1 MKKSLWMMFVIV
13 AVYVVVGGVSGVF
26 AQQRPI
32 VGGYKEIA
40 NDAPGVQEA
49 AEFAVSKQAEKQ
61 EVSITLVS
69 VEHAERQTVAGSNY
83 RLCLRVEIDDETQDV
98 KVVVYQNLKREYSLT
113 SWEEEKCGG
122 SESEGR

>member
-1 MKKSLWMMFVIV
+1 MKKSLWMVFMIGALYV
-13 AVYVVVGGVSGVF
+13 AVGGVNGSF

-32 VGGYKEIA
+32 VGGYREIA
-40 NDAPGVQEA
+40 KDAPGVQEA
-49 AEFAVSKQAEKQ
+49 AEFAISKQAEKQ

-83 RLCLRVEIDDETQDV
+83 RLCLRVKIDDETQDV

-113 SWEEEKCGG
+113 SWAEEKCGDSKADG
-122 SESEGR
+122 Q